1 MSTAAQPRATCLRCF
16 RPEGYCYCDRI
27 VPVQTGT
34 KLVFLQHPREARVAV
49 GTARMAHLGLPGS
62 ELHEGVS
69 FEAHPRMQELCAEP
83 GTWLLFPG
91 EGAHDPSTLV
101 AGTVEKLVVIDGT
114 WPQARK
120 LLRMNPSLAKLPRL
134 GLVPRKPGNYRIRKE
149 PAADCLATIEAVV
162 ELLGVLERDPARFD
176 AMLAAFEW
184 MVDRQL
190 EEVAKRDGTGRT
202 KRPRQRAPKPEDAL
216 FDAPERVVVLHA
228 EVNAHA
234 RGSDAEGT
242 PELVHLVARRLGT
255 GEAFESVMAPRRPLA
270 PSAPFHLG
278 LDEARMRGG
287 ESVEAARARWD
298 AFRRPD
304 DVVCCWGPFPIAK
317 LDEES
322 FTHGETVDLR
332 WVMARRTKG
341 KPGSPAEAC
350 SRSGGLPSQ
359 EAARAQRVVGDLA
372 VVAEGMHREG
382 RRRGSPAAP
391 LAFEDG
397 PR

>member
-1 MSTAAQPRATCLRCF
+1 MSTAAQPRSTCLRCF

-62 ELHEGVS
+62 ELYEGVS
-69 FEAHPRMQELCAEP
+69 FEEHPRLRELCAEP

-91 EGAHDPSTLV
+91 EGAHAPSTL
-101 AGTVEKLVVIDGT
+101 APGTVGKLIVIDGT

-120 LLRMNPSLAKLPRL
+120 LLRMNPSLATLPRL
-134 GLVPRKPGNYRIRKE
+134 GLVPRRPGNYRIRKE

-162 ELLGVLERDPARFD
+162 ELLGVLENDPARFD

-202 KRPRQRAPKPEDAL
+202 KRARQRAPKPEDAL
-216 FDAPERVVVLHA
+216 FDAPGRVVLLHA

-242 PELVHLVARRLGT
+242 PELVHLVARRLEGA
-255 GEAFESVMAPRRPLA
+255 EVFESVMAPRRPLA

-278 LDEARMRGG
+278 LDAARLLDG
-287 ESVEAARARWD
+287 ESVEVARARWD
-298 AFRRPD
+298 AFLRPD
-304 DVVCCWGPFPIAK
+304 DVLCTWGPFPVAK

-322 FTHGETVDLR
+322 FAHAETVDLR

-341 KPGSPAEAC
+341 KPGSPVEAAT
-350 SRSGGLPSQ
+350 RAGGAPSQ
-359 EAARAQRVVGDLA
+359 EAARAQRVVADLMQ
-372 VVAEGMHREG
+372 VAKALFSEG
-382 RRRGSPAAP
+382 RRRARP
-391 LAFEDG
+391 E
-397 PR
+397 